1 MEVLWKKLEVCDTR
15 GSRCKYVGVY
25 RSLWKLP
32 RNLFVEA
39 AIDGSNGR
47 FQFIDNGNF
56 HVLPWKAPLTSL
68 EVNLLSP
75 TSIENFHGS

>member
-39 AIDGSNGR
+39 AIDGSNGSFYSHR
-47 FQFIDNGNF
+47 QWT
-56 HVLPWKAPLTSL
+56 LPYISVEPSTI
-68 EVNLLSP
+68 
-75 TSIENFHGS
+75 TF